1 MRGPEVQPGDLGAP
15 TTILRSRPAQQG
27 TKRRKHQ
34 APIPGG
40 VGTRQGT
47 WDMESMGHRSSDG

>member
-1 MRGPEVQPGDLGAP
+1 MWGPEVQPGGLGAP

-27 TKRRKHQ
+27 TKWRKHQ

-40 VGTRQGT
+40 VSMRQGT
-47 WDMESMGHRSSDG
+47 WDVVSMGHRSSDV